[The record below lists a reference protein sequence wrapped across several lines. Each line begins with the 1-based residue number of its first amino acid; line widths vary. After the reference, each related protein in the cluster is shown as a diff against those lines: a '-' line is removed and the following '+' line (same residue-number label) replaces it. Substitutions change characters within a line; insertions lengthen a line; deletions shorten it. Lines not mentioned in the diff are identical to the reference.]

1 MTEKQAKAEIADI
14 RGQLNSLI
22 KTMYNVADSV
32 DKEFYGIGNEKC
44 AQTIRKVA
52 VNYESVLRVLNR
64 INVPAAVAKANGGGG
79 R

>member
-1 MTEKQAKAEIADI
+1 MPPFSKQQYHELTNIASVFSKNKTEA
-14 RGQLNSLI
+14 LI
-22 KTMYNVADSV
+22 FIFV
-32 DKEFYGIGNEKC
+32 IGNEKC

-52 VNYESVLRVLNR
+52 GNYESVLRVLNR